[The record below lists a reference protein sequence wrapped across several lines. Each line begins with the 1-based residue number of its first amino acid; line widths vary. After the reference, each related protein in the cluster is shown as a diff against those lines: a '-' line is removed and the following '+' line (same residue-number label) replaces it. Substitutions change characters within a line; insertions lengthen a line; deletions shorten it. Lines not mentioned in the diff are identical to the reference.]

1 MNIDLT
7 KTQQYLEWFK
17 NKLYLNAIAPS
28 AKSRILYRGQ
38 VYRCN
43 LGVGIGSEECKE
55 RPCVILQYNSANKT
69 SPNTLVAPITHTTSM
84 LPVVVPIAE
93 KRDSSGNLILDG
105 NVLLGNITCVS
116 KARLGDFITDLS
128 AEEMKAVDKAISLS
142 LGINHYYQTLQNI
155 YNDKLQYI
163 EKLKNN
169 RTLLQADLDSKQ
181 QYINDFQKLL
191 DIYHFSDI
199 QSLADFI
206 EKSLKEK

>member
-28 AKSRILYRGQ
+28 AKNRIIYRGQ

-43 LGVGIGSEECKE
+43 LGVGVGSEECKE
-55 RPCVILQYNSANKT
+55 RPCVILQYNSANRT
-69 SPNTLVAPITHTTSM
+69 SPNTVVAPITHTTSA
-84 LPVVVPIAE
+84 LPIVVPIAE
-93 KRDSSGNLILDG
+93 KKDSSGKLMLDG

-116 KARLGDFITDLS
+116 KARLGDYIADLT
-128 AEEMKAVDKAISLS
+128 ADEMRAVDKAISIS
-142 LGINHYYQTLQNI
+142 LDTNHYYQTLQNM

-169 RTLLQADLDSKQ
+169 RSSLQADLAAKQ
-181 QYINDFQKLL
+181 QYIDDFEKML
-191 DIYHFSDI
+191 DTYDFSDI
-199 QSLADFI
+199 QSL
-206 EKSLKEK
+206 EKFLEENRKEK